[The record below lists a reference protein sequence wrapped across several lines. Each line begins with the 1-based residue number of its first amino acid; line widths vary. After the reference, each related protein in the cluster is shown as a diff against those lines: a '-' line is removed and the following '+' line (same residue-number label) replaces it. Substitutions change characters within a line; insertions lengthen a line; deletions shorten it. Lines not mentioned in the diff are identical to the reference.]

1 MPAFGNNPDH
11 PLRGRLIRP
20 TRRQHP
26 VRSLVYPCLA
36 VLALALL
43 PGAALAAGGGG
54 GGGGGGGVGGGG
66 GGEGAGRD
74 GGPVSPLYLRGVA
87 AIQAQRWAEAIAVLA
102 PYVKAERNDADGHNW
117 LAYAYRK
124 SGQLTPAFTHYK
136 RALAIDP
143 VHLGAHEYI
152 GEAYLQAG
160 QPERAEYHLRE
171 LARICSSLCEQFEDL
186 REAMAQYRSGAR
198 PSAKGPGS

>member
-1 MPAFGNNPDH
+1 MRTIKVFLSLRPGLACAWMLAGMLGASPA
-11 PLRGRLIRP
+11 
-20 TRRQHP
+20 
-26 VRSLVYPCLA
+26 V
-36 VLALALL
+36 
-43 PGAALAAGGGG
+43 AAGGGG
-54 GGGGGGGVGGGG
+54 GSS
-66 GGEGAGRD
+66 GRAD
-74 GGPVSPLYLRGVA
+74 GSPAEVA
-87 AIQAQRWAEAIAVLA
+87 LAVTLIEAQRYGEAVELLR
-102 PYVKAERNDADGHNW
+102 PYVQRARNDADAHNW